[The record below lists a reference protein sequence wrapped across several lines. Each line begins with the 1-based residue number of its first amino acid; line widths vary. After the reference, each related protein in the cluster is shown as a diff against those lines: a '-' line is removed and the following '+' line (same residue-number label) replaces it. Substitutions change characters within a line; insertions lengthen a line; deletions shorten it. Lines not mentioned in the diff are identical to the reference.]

1 MAGKQQFGR
10 SAYYQS
16 LILFAGIVCL
26 FALAIF
32 VSYSIGRDVL
42 EDSFTESMHSL
53 SLALG
58 GNVAATLKSQEQK
71 NLSAQ
76 EVMTRYGQLLHES
89 SIYQKDSIIRRN
101 VYQKLTAAMDEHL
114 SCNPSILCLVLEDL
128 NGNFYQRNA
137 PKHASMSDI
146 GMRIH
151 EEIIKNDEF
160 LHSNMGKAVWT
171 YFGEGAVLLMRAV
184 FDESRM
190 TFCGHVAAVVSIDK
204 TREVFLQVDNR
215 KNGDFALVDPTGRV
229 MYKTADIPDE
239 IQFSA
244 LTILKKGSYYAQMY
258 PMEYSNLKLLYF
270 VNLHEKN
277 ERYFSLLEKC
287 VLLLF
292 VSLMIVFVFFRL
304 TYFKSARSAGQ
315 ILQRMNEIGNG
326 CFTAAVKNNLP
337 KNEMVMI
344 ARGLEQMAGRIEL
357 LVTQI
362 TKEEE
367 AKRSS
372 EQALLQTQYD
382 LLRSQVNPHF
392 LYNALESIYGIS
404 ILNDE
409 PQVGEIACRLAE
421 YYRASLVPLDTFSTI
436 ERERN
441 MLQNYVQLYQCIY
454 PERLAVEWNIQED
467 CLSVRI
473 PSLLLQPIVENAIVH
488 GMENKPDI
496 CHISVAISMEKERIR
511 AVICDDGKGISPV
524 KIRELMAEDNGHR
537 VGLHNVR
544 ERLKMVYGSDAE
556 LQIESEEKKYTR
568 VILTFFREPKSEFI
582 QWRERG

>member
-1 MAGKQQFGR
+1 MAGKQQLGR

-16 LILFAGIVCL
+16 MILFAAIVCL

-32 VSYSIGRDVL
+32 VSYSIGRDIL

-53 SLALG
+53 SVALS

-76 EVMTRYGQLLHES
+76 EVMMRYGQLLHES
-89 SIYQKDSIIRRN
+89 NIYQKDSRIHRN
-101 VYQKLTAAMDEHL
+101 VYQKLTAAMDEQL
-114 SCNPSILCLVLEDL
+114 SCNPSMLCLALEDL

-137 PKHASMSDI
+137 PKHANMPDI
-146 GMRIH
+146 GIRIH
-151 EEIIKNDEF
+151 EEINKNDEF

-171 YFGEGAVLLMRAV
+171 YFDDEAVLLMRAV
-184 FDESRM
+184 FDESTM

-204 TREVFLQVDNR
+204 TKEVFSEVNNH
-215 KNGDFALVDPTGRV
+215 KNGDFALLDPTGRV
-229 MYKTADIPDE
+229 MYKTAEIPKE
-239 IQFSA
+239 IQLSA
-244 LTILKKGSYYAQMY
+244 STIQRTGSYYAQIY
-258 PMEYSNLKLLYF
+258 PTEYSNLHLLYF

-287 VLLLF
+287 VMLLF

-315 ILQRMNEIGNG
+315 ILRRMNEIGNG
-326 CFTAAVKNNLP
+326 CFTATAQNNLP

-344 ARGLEQMAGRIEL
+344 AKGLDQMAGRIEL

-367 AKRSS
+367 AKRCS

-392 LYNALESIYGIS
+392 LYNVLESIHGIS

-409 PQVGEIACRLAE
+409 PQIGEIACRLAE

-436 ERERN
+436 EQERD

-454 PERLAVEWNIQED
+454 PERLAVEWNIQDD

-496 CHISVAISMEKERIR
+496 CHISVSINMEEERIR
-511 AVICDDGKGISPV
+511 AVISDDGNGISPE
-524 KIRELMAEDNGHR
+524 KIRELMTEENGHR

-544 ERLKMVYGSDAE
+544 ERLKMVYGADAE
-556 LQIESEEKKYTR
+556 LRIESEEKKYTR
-568 VILTFFREPKSEFI
+568 VILVFFRKPKPEFI
-582 QWRERG
+582 QWAERG